1 MAARS
6 IVALRRQLEREI
18 KHRAWLEQ
26 NLQRSFMLTQ
36 CEQRIKAL
44 RELCE
49 DWEHAHSC
57 TAQKKR
63 GEPKPTPI
71 LFPIL

>member
-6 IVALRRQLEREI
+6 IVAIRRQLEREI

-26 NLQRSFMLTQ
+26 HLAGSVALAQ

-44 RELCE
+44 RQLCE
-49 DWEHAHSC
+49 ELDHAHSC
-57 TAQKKR
+57 IAQKKR

-71 LFPIL
+71 L

>member
-18 KHRAWLEQ
+18 KHRAWLEAH
-26 NLQRSFMLTQ
+26 LKHSLTLTQ
-36 CEQRIKAL
+36 CEQRINTL
-44 RELCE
+44 TELCE
-49 DWEHAHSC
+49 EWEHAHSC